1 MLRTLII
8 VALLVLFSACASVP
22 PEVLLAERPSRAVF
36 LRPAS
41 LPGVPVDV
49 MDRDLT
55 REVWSEGFRTVVTP
69 LTVPLIARIA
79 ALECRQRQCNSDE
92 TRRLIVRLTDAFAS
106 NRSCFYL
113 VVSEITG
120 EKQHRHTYSLS
131 YHNEGQSPLTATRL
145 QADLRDSSYYRVQK
159 RLLEDYLPTS
169 YRSQVRNTLGFG
181 SSTADIVCG
190 PRIDFS
196 TPFVFHVEPKDQ
208 PGTESKRLVWTV
220 LEKE

>member
-1 MLRTLII
+1 MFRQLIFLSAI
-8 VALLVLFSACASVP
+8 ALLGACASVP
-22 PEVLLAERPSRAVF
+22 PELLLAERPSRAAF
-36 LRPAS
+36 LRPAN

-79 ALECRQRQCNSDE
+79 ALECRQRQCSSEE
-92 TRRLIVRLTDAFAS
+92 TRRLIVRLTNAFAS

-120 EKQHRHTYSLS
+120 EKQTRHAYALS
-131 YHNEGQSPLTATRL
+131 YHNDGQKALTATRL
-145 QADLRDSSYYRVQK
+145 QKDVRDSSYYRVQK

-196 TPFVFHVEPKDQ
+196 APFVFNVDPKDQ
-208 PGTESKRLVWTV
+208 PGAESKRLVWTV